1 MTFLFALPIIG
12 AVLGGLALFFGGL
25 LASGAPQQ
33 AAAAA
38 MAVALPVIPY
48 VLARSVQ
55 IVTQDGVQK
64 RQHKQLLERLD
75 NLIAAQQTKTP
86 EPKPPES

>member
-1 MTFLFALPIIG
+1 MVFLFALPIIG
-12 AVLGGLALFFGGL
+12 AILGGLALFFGGL

-38 MAVALPVIPY
+38 MAVALAVIPY

-64 RQHKQLLERLD
+64 RQHKELLEKLEK
-75 NLIAAQQTKTP
+75 LILAQQAKTP
-86 EPKPPES
+86 EPKQQES